1 MASPC
6 AGGTVCAKRVLKNL
20 RDMVMTRRQLPQ
32 EKNTGKV
39 DLMVCHPTST
49 PEVGA
54 GSMTTPATP
63 SPRSSRCCV
72 TVPPNECPIRIG
84 RLGQRADEAIVVIDE
99 RVDAERGEGGVRG
112 RTQLGR
118 RAVVEWPGR
127 SDDSVASGF
136 IA

>member
-1 MASPC
+1 MASTC

-54 GSMTTPATP
+54 GS
-63 SPRSSRCCV
+63 PRAQPDGSFF
-72 TVPPNECPIRIG
+72 
-84 RLGQRADEAIVVIDE
+84 RAEVLA
-99 RVDAERGEGGVRG
+99 RVADQVDR
-112 RTQLGR
+112 
-118 RAVVEWPGR
+118 PG
-127 SDDSVASGF
+127 
-136 IA
+136 